1 MTREMNPEL
10 SQLKCTDLKQEK
22 KKSLKTFKIL
32 KKSNILKMRKCFG
45 KECTLVWHGMLI
57 FKMNTKTLL

>member
-10 SQLKCTDLKQEK
+10 SQFKCIDLKNRK
-22 KKSLKTFKIL
+22 KKSLKTFKIF
-32 KKSNILKMRKCFG
+32 KKSNILKMRKCFC
-45 KECTLVWHGMLI
+45 KECTFVWHGMLI